1 MHEVNDRSRDIGEF
15 VPAPDDDML
24 ICRCEEITKGEIRKA
39 VYEGNKIGQ
48 GRENAKQFLLD
59 NPEIREEVDRRVRE
73 HYGIVDGVKEAE
85 ASDDAKQTK
94 AKKKADTE
102 E

>member
-1 MHEVNDRSRDIGEF
+1 MGVIAGVKN
-15 VPAPDDDML
+15 
-24 ICRCEEITKGEIRKA
+24 RCATVDGDKIFESFSEYSIIQKSGA
-39 VYEGNKIGQ
+39 WFSYEGNKIGQ

>member
-1 MHEVNDRSRDIGEF
+1 MFGTGISKEGDILDLAAENSIVNKSG
-15 VPAPDDDML
+15 AWY
-24 ICRCEEITKGEIRKA
+24 A
-39 VYEGNKIGQ
+39 YEGNKIGQ
-48 GRENAKQFLLD
+48 GRENAKQVPFD

-73 HYGIVDGVKEAE
+73 HYGIWTVR
-85 ASDDAKQTK
+85 KQKHLMMLKQAK

>member
-1 MHEVNDRSRDIGEF
+1 
-15 VPAPDDDML
+15 
-24 ICRCEEITKGEIRKA
+24 
-39 VYEGNKIGQ
+39 
-48 GRENAKQFLLD
+48 
-59 NPEIREEVDRRVRE
+59 
-73 HYGIVDGVKEAE
+73 VDGVKEAE

>member
-1 MHEVNDRSRDIGEF
+1 MCIRDR
-15 VPAPDDDML
+15 
-24 ICRCEEITKGEIRKA
+24 
-39 VYEGNKIGQ
+39 
-48 GRENAKQFLLD
+48 FLLD

-85 ASDDAKQTK
+85 ASDDAKQAK

>member
-1 MHEVNDRSRDIGEF
+1 MRAIRLDRDER
-15 VPAPDDDML
+15 
-24 ICRCEEITKGEIRKA
+24 T
-39 VYEGNKIGQ
+39 
-48 GRENAKQFLLD
+48 LD

-85 ASDDAKQTK
+85 ASDDAKQAK

>member
-1 MHEVNDRSRDIGEF
+1 MRAIRLDRDERTLS
-15 VPAPDDDML
+15 
-24 ICRCEEITKGEIRKA
+24 
-39 VYEGNKIGQ
+39 
-48 GRENAKQFLLD
+48 
-59 NPEIREEVDRRVRE
+59 EEVDRRVRE

-85 ASDDAKQTK
+85 ASDDAKQAK